1 MMLMVHVCLWFY
13 IGFMLVVSICK
24 NVEWVS
30 KKVLL
35 LREWYRNRHLGVVE
49 YLPPVRVQ

>member
-1 MMLMVHVCLWFY
+1 MSMVHVVLLFY
-13 IGFMLVVSICK
+13 IGFMTLISICK

-35 LREWYRNRHLGVVE
+35 LRDWYRNRGPVKCE
-49 YLPPVRVQ
+49 YLAPM